1 MRTVRK
7 RKVLPDR
14 PFALF
19 WRRYKFADHILNF
32 FFDQRILCRLKQI
45 SLIPHFTLPRLVL
58 RSNPTARSP
67 DKSIYLDFP

>member
-45 SLIPHFTLPRLVL
+45 S
-58 RSNPTARSP
+58 
-67 DKSIYLDFP
+67 

>member
-7 RKVLPDR
+7 RKGLLDS
-14 PFALF
+14 FALF

-45 SLIPHFTLPRLVL
+45 S
-58 RSNPTARSP
+58 
-67 DKSIYLDFP
+67 